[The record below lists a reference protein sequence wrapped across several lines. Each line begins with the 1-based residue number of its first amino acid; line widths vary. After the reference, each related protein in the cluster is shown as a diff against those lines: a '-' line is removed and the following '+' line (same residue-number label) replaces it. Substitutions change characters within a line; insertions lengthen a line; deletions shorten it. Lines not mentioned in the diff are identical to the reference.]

1 MRRSAGLAIIF
12 ALATVAGGFVWW
24 RSQAPVSVA
33 VAEVERDIEAR
44 LFGIGTVEAQV
55 SARIGFQIAGRIVS
69 VTADHGQ
76 ILEAGT
82 IIARLDSAVQ
92 QARVQK
98 AQVAMQQSETAL
110 AKARA
115 LLERAR
121 VNHVQKQSIAE
132 RRQSLVEKG
141 AATREATDEARTQAE
156 IAKADVLVAEA
167 EVSVAMVGRK
177 DTAASSAIE
186 QAVFDQHT
194 LVVPFRSRIIAR
206 LKEEGSA
213 VNPAEP
219 VFSIIA
225 PETVWVRAF
234 IDESLAGTLKVG
246 QKAFVR
252 LRSDPNTLVETEVVR
267 IDEEN
272 DRVTEER
279 RLYVRCKKCSPEHLA
294 RHLGEQAE
302 VEVVTRRIESG
313 VFVPLYAI
321 AKYNGRNGTVW
332 TVENGKLRQRVVK
345 LGERLLDGRVL
356 VAEQMPETVRI
367 IINRDT
373 LRLREG
379 RAARI
384 AGSAS

>member
-1 MRRSAGLAIIF
+1 MRRSAGLAAIVV
-12 ALATVAGGFVWW
+12 LAAVAGGFLWW
-24 RSQAPVSVA
+24 RSQAPVAVTVA
-33 VAEVERDIEAR
+33 AIERNVEAR
-44 LFGIGTVEAQV
+44 LFGIGTIEAQI

-69 VTADHGQ
+69 VSADQGQ
-76 ILEAGT
+76 ILEVGT
-82 IIARLDSAVQ
+82 VIARLDAAVQ

-121 VNHVQKQSIAE
+121 VNHHQKQAIAE
-132 RRQSLVEKG
+132 RRQALVEKG

-167 EVSVAMVGRK
+167 EVSVATVARK
-177 DTAASSAIE
+177 DTAASAAIE

-194 LVVPFRSRIIAR
+194 LFTPFRSRIIAR

-225 PETVWVRAF
+225 PETVWVRAY
-234 IDESLAGTLKVG
+234 IDEALAGTLKLG
-246 QKAFVR
+246 QTAFVR
-252 LRSDPNTLVETEVVR
+252 LRSDPNTIVETEVVR

-279 RLYVRCKKCSPEHLA
+279 RLYVRCKNCSPEHLA

-302 VEVVTRRIESG
+302 VEVVTRKIESG
-313 VFVPLYAI
+313 LFIPLYAI
-321 AKYNGRNGTVW
+321 AKYNGREGTVW
-332 TVENGKLRQRVVK
+332 TVEDGKLHRRVVK
-345 LGERLLDGRVL
+345 FGERLLDGRVV
-356 VAEQMPETVRI
+356 VADKMPDNVRI
-367 IINRDT
+367 VINRDAT
-373 LRLREG
+373 RLREG
-379 RAARI
+379 RAARM
-384 AGSAS
+384 AERAP